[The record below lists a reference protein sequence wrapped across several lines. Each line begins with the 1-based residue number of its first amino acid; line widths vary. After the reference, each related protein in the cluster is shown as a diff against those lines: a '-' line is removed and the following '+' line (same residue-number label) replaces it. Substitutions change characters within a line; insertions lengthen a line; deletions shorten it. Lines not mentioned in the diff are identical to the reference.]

1 MFEPRFHRERFDI
14 PTESVVEDKKTQVMS
29 LQGTSIYIHDKDDRT
44 LEKFLS
50 DCCAFHTGDHALVLC
65 LVRELMWVW
74 DVSVWVQL
82 NS

>member
-1 MFEPRFHRERFDI
+1 
-14 PTESVVEDKKTQVMS
+14 MS

-50 DCCAFHTGDHALVLC
+50 DCCAFHTGDHAFVLC